1 MNAVLPFT
9 RRAVLHAVRDVETL
23 IESVLLPVVLM
34 LMFVYVFGGALAGR
48 SEAYLDFVVPAVV
61 LVCAGFGA
69 ATTAVSVAR
78 DMNEGMMDRFRTM
91 DVPRWAPM
99 LGHVLSSVLRNL
111 VATAVVIAVA
121 MLLGYRPGAG
131 PLDWLGLLAAVTM
144 WVLAITSVFA
154 AIGVAARSV
163 EAASG
168 YGFAL
173 LFLPYASSA
182 FVPIETMPTWLQG
195 FARHQPMTP
204 VVDTMRAFLGGESPG
219 SSAGVMTVWCA
230 AITLLG
236 LAGAGW
242 AFARRQPRI

>member
-1 MNAVLPFT
+1 MTAVVPFT
-9 RRAVLHAVRDVETL
+9 RRAMLHAIRDVETL
-23 IESVLLPVVLM
+23 IESVLLPVALM
-34 LMFVYVFGGALAGR
+34 LMFVYVFGGALAGD
-48 SEAYLDFVVPAVV
+48 SAAYLDFVVPAVV

-69 ATTAVSVAR
+69 ATTAVSVSR

-99 LGHVLSSVLRNL
+99 LGHVLSSVMRNL
-111 VATAVVIAVA
+111 VATAVVVAVA
-121 MLLGYRPGAG
+121 IALGYRPEADA
-131 PLDWLGLLAAVTM
+131 LQWLGLLAAVTL

-182 FVPIETMPTWLQG
+182 FVPIDTMPTWLQG

-204 VVDTMRAFLGGESPG
+204 VVDTMRAFLDGESPG
-219 SSAGVMTVWCA
+219 SSAWVMTAWCA
-230 AITLLG
+230 GITVVG

-242 AFARRQPRI
+242 AFARRAPR